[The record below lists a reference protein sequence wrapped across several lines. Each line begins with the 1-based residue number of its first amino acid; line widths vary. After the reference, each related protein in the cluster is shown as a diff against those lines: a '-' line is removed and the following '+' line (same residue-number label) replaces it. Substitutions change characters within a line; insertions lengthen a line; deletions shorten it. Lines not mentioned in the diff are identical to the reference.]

1 MFEKYDAYKD
11 SGVEWLGTIPSNW
24 DIFSLKRSIDGCFNG
39 LWGSDPKENNDDIVV
54 LRVADFDRNKLV
66 IDNSKLTLRN
76 IKKSEIGNRLLKKGD
91 LLIEKSG
98 GGDKTLVGCVVLFN
112 ENYKALTSNFVAK
125 MTPKSNVNSYFLNYF
140 FAALYA
146 NNINYQSIK
155 QTTGIQN
162 LDTNSYLNEKLAL
175 PSLHEQEAIVSFLNQ
190 KTSEIDHAIAIKEQ
204 QIALLN
210 ERKQIVIQKAVTQ
223 GLDPNVPMK
232 NSGVEWIGQI
242 PEYWEISANRT
253 IFKERNEQG
262 KEGLPLLSV
271 SIHSGVSNEE
281 ISEEDNV
288 RGRVKI
294 EDKSKYI
301 LVKKGDIAFNMMRA
315 WQGGI
320 GAVSVDGMVSPA
332 YIVAKPNDLINSEF
346 FEYQYRCP
354 EFIQQM
360 DRYSKG
366 ITDFRK
372 RLYWDGFKQLVTVV
386 PPLEEQLKIVE
397 QIKAIEQQTNFAI
410 QIKNQQIEKLKEYK
424 TILINDAVTGKIKV
438 A

>member
-11 SGVEWLGTIPSNW
+11 SYIQGIKLIPEKWKVIKLKYLLDSKAGFAFPSDAFSDSGTAVVRISDLLVSGVVDISKSPKLPSKFNKYLSEYFAEEGNILMAMTGGTIG
-24 DIFSLKRSIDGCFNG
+24 KVSI
-39 LWGSDPKENNDDIVV
+39 
-54 LRVADFDRNKLV
+54 
-66 IDNSKLTLRN
+66 
-76 IKKSEIGNRLLKKGD
+76 
-91 LLIEKSG
+91 
-98 GGDKTLVGCVVLFN
+98 
-112 ENYKALTSNFVAK
+112 YK
-125 MTPKSNVNSYFLNYF
+125 Y
-140 FAALYA
+140 
-146 NNINYQSIK
+146 
-155 QTTGIQN
+155 
-162 LDTNSYLNEKLAL
+162 
-175 PSLHEQEAIVSFLNQ
+175 EQKSFLNQ
-190 KTSEIDHAIAIKEQ
+190 RVCKFIPKANFYPKLAWYWMNTDVWKDYIDLKAFGGAQPNISDNTIKEMQICLPDSLDTQISICNFLDKKTYEIEQVIAIKEQ
-204 QIALLN
+204 QITLLN

-232 NSGVEWIGQI
+232 DSGVEWIGQI
-242 PEYWEISANRT
+242 PEHWEIRANRT

-424 TILINDAVTGKIKV
+424 TTLINDAVTGKIKV

>member
-11 SGVEWLGTIPSNW
+11 SYIQGIKLIPEKWKVIKLKYLLDSKAGFAFPSDAFSDSGTAVVRISDLLVSGVVDISKSPKLPSKFNKYLSEYFAEEGNILMAMTGGTIG
-24 DIFSLKRSIDGCFNG
+24 KVSI
-39 LWGSDPKENNDDIVV
+39 
-54 LRVADFDRNKLV
+54 
-66 IDNSKLTLRN
+66 
-76 IKKSEIGNRLLKKGD
+76 
-91 LLIEKSG
+91 
-98 GGDKTLVGCVVLFN
+98 
-112 ENYKALTSNFVAK
+112 YK
-125 MTPKSNVNSYFLNYF
+125 Y
-140 FAALYA
+140 
-146 NNINYQSIK
+146 
-155 QTTGIQN
+155 
-162 LDTNSYLNEKLAL
+162 
-175 PSLHEQEAIVSFLNQ
+175 EQKSFLNQ
-190 KTSEIDHAIAIKEQ
+190 RVCKFIPKANFYPKLAWYWMNTDVWKDYIDLKAFGGAQPNISDNTIKEMQICLPDSLDTQISICNFLDKKTYEIEQVIAIKEQ

-223 GLDPNVPMK
+223 GLDSNVPMK
-232 NSGVEWIGQI
+232 DSGVEWIGQI
-242 PEYWEISANRT
+242 PEHWEIRANRT

-424 TILINDAVTGKIKV
+424 TTLINDAVTGKIKV